1 MKLACVMVVDNVEFY
16 WMMSNHIGVCEVMLD
31 GIK

>member
-16 WMMSNHIGVCEVMLD
+16 WMMSDHIGVLD
-31 GIK
+31 DAGWC